1 MYLASIELMKLNNAH
16 KFFLKKKKKKKRK
29 KEKEEEED
37 IGAEGAP
44 LVVLYL

>member
-16 KFFLKKKKKKKRK
+16 I
-29 KEKEEEED
+29 EKEEEED